1 MESQTTLVSKN
12 IRLQEWANM
21 VRECQARPQG
31 VTIPQWCE
39 QHSIT
44 TCNYYYR
51 KRAVQ
56 KACLDALPSETME
69 RLVVPV
75 PAHIMESS
83 SILPPDRTEDS
94 HEQKNPESETDS
106 SLELV
111 CGKVSIHVREQTSME
126 LLSKVL
132 EVVSHVE

>member
-31 VTIPQWCE
+31 VTVPQWCE

-56 KACLDALPSETME
+56 KACLDALPSETVE
-69 RLVVPV
+69 QLVVPV
-75 PAHIMESS
+75 PAHIIESS
-83 SILPPDRTEDS
+83 GMTPSDRRSDINEKKD
-94 HEQKNPESETDS
+94 PESFMDS

-132 EVVSHVE
+132 EVVAHAE